1 MSLTKENPFTTK
13 LLTDDL
19 IAANAIDQM
28 GASRA
33 LAIAEAEEISVDQAI
48 LKLGL
53 MDEEAL
59 LKKVATHLGYS
70 HVSSISE
77 HSIDLETLD
86 RLTLPYCQSKLVAPI
101 VDDAADRFILSRDP
115 ANEALRSEL
124 SFFLDASPEIVVAP
138 TRAIRSLL
146 ASLDTDEDA
155 TDISDERLQ
164 ADQDALRRGEVDGPV
179 IRFVA
184 EAFNEAVA
192 IGASDIH
199 FEAQEDGL
207 RIRLRVNGILQAH
220 PVDRALSIAS
230 ILARLKVIS
239 GMNVSERRLPQDG
252 RITANIAGRKVDFR
266 VSAVPT
272 SFGESIVCRVLDP
285 NALRLGWDK
294 LGFDAETTQQ
304 IIEIIEQPN
313 GLFLVT
319 GPTGSGKT
327 TTLYTALAH
336 LNEEGRKI
344 LTVEDPIEY
353 NLAGV
358 EQVQVHEEIG
368 LSFARTLRSFLR
380 QDPNVLMVGEIRDE
394 ETAEIACRAALVGR
408 MVLSTLHT
416 NTPEGAVTRLTDLG
430 VPDYVVKDVLRGVL
444 GQRLEITGG
453 GSRRLLAKLSMLSR
467 DALRNSS

>member
-1 MSLTKENPFTTK
+1 MSLTTENPRS
-13 LLTDDL
+13 
-19 IAANAIDQM
+19 ANAFAEELLDAQIIDRV
-28 GASRA
+28 GALRA
-33 LAIAEAEEISVDQAI
+33 KAIAEADRISLDRAI
-48 LKLGL
+48 LKLGIL
-53 MDEEAL
+53 DEETL
-59 LKKVATHLGYS
+59 LTHLAKSLGHS
-70 HVSSISE
+70 HITDLSE
-77 HSIDLETLD
+77 HSVDADTVKT
-86 RLTLPYCQSKLVAPI
+86 LTLPFCQSNLIAPI
-101 VDDAADRFILSRDP
+101 ITMEGRRLVLSCDP
-115 ANEALRSEL
+115 ANEALANEV
-124 SFFLDASPEIVVAP
+124 SFFLDSPAEIVVAP
-138 TRAIRSLL
+138 TRTIRALL
-146 ASLDTDEDA
+146 ASLEGEQEIA
-155 TDISDERLQ
+155 EVSDERLQ
-164 ADQDALRRGEVDGPV
+164 ADQDTLRKADMDGPV

-184 EAFNEAVA
+184 EVFNEAVA
-192 IGASDIH
+192 IGASDMH

-207 RIRLRVNGILQAH
+207 RVRLRVNGILSRH
-220 PVDRALSIAS
+220 PADRSLSVSS
-230 ILARLKVIS
+230 ILARLKVMS

-252 RITANIAGRKVDFR
+252 RITSTIAGRKVDFR
-266 VSAVPT
+266 VSSVPT

-294 LGFDAETTQQ
+294 LGFDAEITRQ

-353 NLAGV
+353 NLHGV

-444 GQRLEITGG
+444 GQQLEITGG
-453 GSRRLLAKLSMLSR
+453 GVRRLQARLSV
-467 DALRNSS
+467 

>member
-1 MSLTKENPFTTK
+1 MSLTTEDPC
-13 LLTDDL
+13 LIEPLVDELIASDL
-19 IAANAIDQM
+19 IDQL

-33 LAIAEAEEISVDQAI
+33 RAIAETEAISVDRAI
-48 LKLGL
+48 LRLGL
-53 MDEEAL
+53 MDEEML
-59 LKKVATHLGYS
+59 LKEVAKHLGQPHIS
-70 HVSSISE
+70 NISE
-77 HSIDLETLD
+77 HSIDTETLD
-86 RLTLPYCQSKLVAPI
+86 RLTLPYCESKLVAPI
-101 VDDAADRFILSRDP
+101 LDDKTNPFILLSDP
-115 ANEALRSEL
+115 VNEALRSEL
-124 SFFLDASPEIVVAP
+124 TFLLDAAPKIVVAP

-146 ASLDTDEDA
+146 APLGANEEETDV
-155 TDISDERLQ
+155 SDERLQ

-184 EAFNEAVA
+184 EVFNEAVA

-199 FEAQEDGL
+199 IEAQEDGL
-207 RIRLRVNGILQAH
+207 RIRLRVNGILQRH
-220 PVDRALSIAS
+220 PIDRALSVAS
-230 ILARLKVIS
+230 ILARLKVMS

-252 RITANIAGRKVDFR
+252 RITSNIAGRKVDFR
-266 VSAVPT
+266 VSSVPT

-285 NALRLGWDK
+285 DALRLGWDK

-358 EQVQVHEEIG
+358 EQVQIHEEIG
-368 LSFARTLRSFLR
+368 LTFARTLRSFLR

-430 VPDYVVKDVLRGVL
+430 VPEYVVKDVLRGVL
-444 GQRLEITGG
+444 GQKLEITDHGV
-453 GSRRLLAKLSMLSR
+453 RRLQARLVF
-467 DALRNSS
+467 

>member
-1 MSLTKENPFTTK
+1 MSLLAEN
-13 LLTDDL
+13 LNWNSSLGDNLTEKGVISEASL
-19 IAANAIDQM
+19 
-28 GASRA
+28 SRA
-33 LAIAEAEEISVDQAI
+33 LAIAEVEQISLDRAI

-53 MDEEAL
+53 VDEEAL
-59 LKKVATHLGYS
+59 LKELASVIECI
-70 HVSSISE
+70 HVSSLGKHE
-77 HSIDLETLD
+77 LD
-86 RLTLPYCQSKLVAPI
+86 MASMDVLTLPYCRSQLVAPI
-101 VDDAADRFILSRDP
+101 VDDQNTCHILSCDP
-115 ANEALRSEL
+115 ANSSLLSEL
-124 SFFLDASPEIVVAP
+124 SFFLESEPNIVVAP

-146 ASLDTDEDA
+146 ASLDQEPQNSE
-155 TDISDERLQ
+155 ISDERLQ
-164 ADQDALRRGEVDGPV
+164 ADQEALRRGEIDGPV
-179 IRFVA
+179 IRFVS
-184 EAFNEAVA
+184 EVFNEAVA
-192 IGASDIH
+192 TGASDIH

-207 RIRLRVNGILQAH
+207 RIRMRVNGILRSQ
-220 PVDRALSIAS
+220 PVDRSLSVAS
-230 ILARLKVIS
+230 ILARLKVMS

-252 RITANIAGRKVDFR
+252 RITSTIAGRKVDFR
-266 VSAVPT
+266 VSSVPT

-285 NALRLGWDK
+285 DALRLGWDK
-294 LGFDAETTQQ
+294 LGFDADTTQQ

-336 LNEEGRKI
+336 LNDEGRKI

-353 NLAGV
+353 NLPGV

-368 LSFARTLRSFLR
+368 LTFARTLRSFLR
-380 QDPNVLMVGEIRDE
+380 QDPNVLMVGEIRDQ

-444 GQRLEITGG
+444 GQRLEVEDGCV
-453 GSRRLLAKLSMLSR
+453 RQLQARLVA
-467 DALRNSS
+467 